1 MKINPFLLRSQWKPL
16 LQGHVI
22 QRPGVCLSGLFQENF
37 GSAVAYKEDQ
47 EGRESLFLKGIQGCG
62 DYPSERREV
71 QNWEYVNYYSLSPC
85 LSM

>member
-1 MKINPFLLRSQWKPL
+1 MSFKDQES
-16 LQGHVI
+16 
-22 QRPGVCLSGLFQENF
+22 VCLVCSRRTF